1 MTPKPSNNGQ
11 STRWFTIDGCIRK
24 NTKAIS
30 EYPESERLFQ
40 CLLST
45 GSRDIDSLVIKAT
58 KIDDSYP
65 LADILAIFSRINEA
79 LKGLSRSRASRAL
92 KSLDSKRILPVT
104 QNQHISSYDRFVS
117 TKDTPWFIADR
128 PHLQE
133 SFRGKVPLLA
143 FSPDELEKMEGFIK
157 GLFLNSRRLSEKTCC
172 KTIPQGP
179 LRYNRRLS
187 DFVRVRAAFINE

>member
-1 MTPKPSNNGQ
+1 MNPKPSNNDQ

-24 NTKAIS
+24 NTKPNS

-79 LKGLSRSRASRAL
+79 LKGLSRSRATRAL
-92 KSLDSKRILPVT
+92 QPLDSKRFLPVT
-104 QNQHISSYDRFVS
+104 RHQHTPSYDRLVS

-143 FSPDELEKMEGFIK
+143 FSPNELERMEGFIK
-157 GLFLNSRRLSEKTCC
+157 GLYLNTRRLSEKTSC
-172 KTIPQGP
+172 KTIPQGT

-187 DFVRVRAAFINE
+187 DFIRVRAAFINQ